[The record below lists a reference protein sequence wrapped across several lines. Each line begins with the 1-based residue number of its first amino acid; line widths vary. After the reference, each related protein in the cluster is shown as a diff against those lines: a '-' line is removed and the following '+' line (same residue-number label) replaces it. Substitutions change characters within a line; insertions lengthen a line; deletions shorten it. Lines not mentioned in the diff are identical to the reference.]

1 MALSAKEAA
10 NAFVDVEEDILMQV
24 RDKGYA
30 EVMLE
35 YVDGVINF
43 GIIPKPDDR
52 TEDVRT

>member
-35 YVDGVINF
+35 YVDGVVNF